1 MVGQHLWLMAGWD
14 PGHKQDGGD
23 ILSDLWRLDL
33 NTWQWKQITPQA
45 CTFKTVLSAASGFP
59 WILPF
64 TAICYGPLPLALA
77 KHYQAMLEMQQ
88 EGKA

>member
-45 CTFKTVLSAASGFP
+45 CTIKTVLSASSGIP
-59 WILPF
+59 WILAF
-64 TAICYGPLPLALA
+64 TAFAVGLCPGSCPSLLCHA
-77 KHYQAMLEMQQ
+77 
-88 EGKA
+88 

>member
-45 CTFKTVLSAASGFP
+45 CTIKTVLSASL
-59 WILPF
+59 WLPLDSSIHR
-64 TAICYGPLPLALA
+64 ICCEPLPWLLSRFS
-77 KHYQAMLEMQQ
+77 
-88 EGKA
+88 